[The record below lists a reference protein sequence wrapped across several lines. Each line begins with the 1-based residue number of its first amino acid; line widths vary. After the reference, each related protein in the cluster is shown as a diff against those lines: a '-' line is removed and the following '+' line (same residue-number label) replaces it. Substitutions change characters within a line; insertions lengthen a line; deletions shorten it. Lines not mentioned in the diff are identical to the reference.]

1 MNKKPSVNDFVFG
14 LAVSLLTSARGCMDE
29 PKVYGPLRLIEAVS
43 ALVDVYD
50 YEDVIQ
56 KDEFLLSAKKEID
69 TLLVPAVMQSEERF
83 TRLLD
88 ELIRKFTIELKKRNQ
103 IE

>member
-1 MNKKPSVNDFVFG
+1 MDEKPPVNDFVFG

-29 PKVYGPLRLIEAVS
+29 PKVYGPLRLIEALS
-43 ALVDVYD
+43 ALANIYD
-50 YEDVIQ
+50 YEDIIK
-56 KDEFLLSAKKEID
+56 KDEFLLSAKNEID
-69 TLLVPAVMQSEERF
+69 TLLVPAVMQSEEQF

-88 ELIRKFTIELKKRNQ
+88 ELIRKFTVELKKRNQ